1 MNLTL
6 TITSTIVVSAL
17 LLSAC
22 ATDDPNQRAKAGAAI
37 GAVAGAV
44 LGHQVHD
51 KRGRYVG
58 AIAGAAAGAGIGN
71 YMDKQQQEMERQLA
85 EEQRNH
91 EIELERVRE
100 DTLKLNL
107 DSEVSFGFNSD
118 QINPAFHETLG
129 KVSNI
134 ISQYDQTSVKIV
146 GHTDNRGSESYN
158 QDLSERRALS
168 VANYLLKNGVSS
180 QRIST
185 EGQGERNPRGDNNTE
200 LGRQANRRVEI
211 FLQSTHPE

>member
-1 MNLTL
+1 MNTKL
-6 TITSTIVVSAL
+6 IVTVTFINVIFFMTG
-17 LLSAC
+17 C
-22 ATDDPNQRAKAGAAI
+22 ATDSPNRRAQTGAAI
-37 GAVAGAV
+37 GAVTGAI

-51 KRGRYVG
+51 KRGRYIG

-85 EEQRNH
+85 EEQRKH

-118 QINPAFHETLG
+118 QINPAFHTTLG
-129 KVSNI
+129 KVSKI
-134 ISQYDQTSVKIV
+134 IRQYDQTNVQII
-146 GHTDNRGSESYN
+146 GYTDNRGSERYN

-168 VANYLLKNGVSS
+168 VANYFSQSGVSS

-185 EGQGERNPRGDNNTE
+185 EGQGEKNPRGDNNTE
-200 LGRQANRRVEI
+200 VGRQSNRRVEI
-211 FLQSTHPE
+211 FLQSTQQ

>member
-1 MNLTL
+1 MNLKLKT
-6 TITSTIVVSAL
+6 TSTLVFSTL
-17 LLSAC
+17 LLGAC
-22 ATDDPNQRAKAGAAI
+22 ATDDPNQRAKTGAAI
-37 GAVAGAV
+37 GAITGAV

-51 KRGRYVG
+51 KRGRYIG

-107 DSEVSFGFNSD
+107 NSEVSFSFNSD
-118 QINPAFHETLG
+118 QLNSAFNSSLS
-129 KVSNI
+129 KVSDV
-134 ISQYDQTSVKIV
+134 ISQYDQTSVQII
-146 GHTDNRGSESYN
+146 GHTDDRGSESYN

-168 VANYLLKNGVSS
+168 VANYFSQNGVAP

-185 EGQGERNPRGDNNTE
+185 EGQGEQSPRGDNSTE
-200 LGRQANRRVEI
+200 LGRQSNRRVEI
-211 FLQSTHPE
+211 FLKSNQQ

>member
-1 MNLTL
+1 MNTKSIITVTL
-6 TITSTIVVSAL
+6 ISFIFFIAG
-17 LLSAC
+17 C
-22 ATDDPNQRAKAGAAI
+22 ATDSPNRRAQTGAAI
-37 GAVAGAV
+37 GAVTGAI

-51 KRGRYVG
+51 KRGRYIG

-85 EEQRNH
+85 EEQRKH

-118 QINPAFHETLG
+118 QINPAFHTTLG
-129 KVSNI
+129 KVSEI
-134 ISQYDQTSVKIV
+134 ISQYDQTNVQII
-146 GHTDNRGSESYN
+146 GYTDSRGSERYN

-168 VANYLLKNGVSS
+168 VADYFSKNGVSS

-185 EGQGERNPRGDNNTE
+185 EGQGEKNPRGDNNTE
-200 LGRQANRRVEI
+200 VGRQSNRRVEI
-211 FLQSTHPE
+211 FLQSTQQ

>member
-1 MNLTL
+1 MNLKLKT
-6 TITSTIVVSAL
+6 TSTLVFFTL
-17 LLSAC
+17 LLGAC
-22 ATDDPNQRAKAGAAI
+22 ATDDPNQRAKTGAVI
-37 GAVAGAV
+37 GAVTGAV
-44 LGHQVHD
+44 LGHQIHD

-107 DSEVSFGFNSD
+107 NSEVSFGFNSD
-118 QINPAFHETLG
+118 QLNPAFHATLD
-129 KVSNI
+129 KVSDI
-134 ISQYDQTSVKIV
+134 IRQYNQTNVQII

-168 VANYLLKNGVSS
+168 VANYFAKNGVAS

-185 EGQGERNPRGDNNTE
+185 EGHGEKSPRGDNNTE
-200 LGRQANRRVEI
+200 LGRQLNRRVEI
-211 FLQSTHPE
+211 FLKSTKQ